1 MPISTVG
8 ADEGGFA
15 VKAIPQQWLTRQVLV
30 EAGVDP
36 FEAWVV
42 YVGLG
47 GTGEGVL
54 VDGYLSGL
62 FPAPRADRDLIA
74 RAVNLLV
81 EERPGTAGRAPL
93 RSDAPWQHGGAFG
106 SYQHSDV
113 LPADLIRP
121 LVSASGAEAL
131 RLESLDRAGLLH
143 GANRKQLDAITAEA
157 ARRFPGCASS
167 LALATRGRQVVTSV
181 AGSVGPADAREALF
195 CHRTIDGPG
204 PFIVTDAL
212 HDPRVSSDPLVV
224 GEPHLRFYA
233 GYPVLGPGGWRIGS
247 LCVAADRP
255 RGFSMADARSLRI
268 LAASVQGLI
277 GVRPRPVS
285 G

>member
-1 MPISTVG
+1 MTSVD
-8 ADEGGFA
+8 ADEGGFP
-15 VKAIPQQWLTRQVLV
+15 VKAVPQQWMTRQVLA

-36 FEAWVV
+36 FEVWVV

-47 GTGEGVL
+47 GTGEGLL

-62 FPAPRADRDLIA
+62 LRAPRTDRDLIA
-74 RAVNLLV
+74 RAVNVLV
-81 EERPGTAGRAPL
+81 EERPDAGGHAPL
-93 RSDAPWQHGGAFG
+93 RGDPAWQGAEAFG
-106 SYQHSDV
+106 SYPDSDV
-113 LPADLIRP
+113 VPADLIRP
-121 LVSASGAEAL
+121 LVSASAAEDL
-131 RLESLDRAGLLH
+131 RLESLDRAGLLQ
-143 GANRKQLDAITAEA
+143 GASRRQLDAVTAEA

-167 LALATRGRQVVTSV
+167 LALATRRHHVVTSA
-181 AGSVGPADAREALF
+181 AGSIGPADAQAFF

-212 HDPRVSSDPLVV
+212 HDPRVSSDPVVV

-247 LCVAADRP
+247 LCVAADQP
-255 RGFSMADARSLRI
+255 RGFSLADARSLRI

-277 GVRPRPVS
+277 GV
-285 G
+285 

>member
-1 MPISTVG
+1 MPIISVG
-8 ADEGGFA
+8 ADEGGFP
-15 VKAIPQQWLTRQVLV
+15 VKAVPQQWLTRQVLA

-36 FEAWVV
+36 FEVWVV

-47 GTGEGVL
+47 GTGEGLL

-62 FPAPRADRDLIA
+62 LPAPRADRDLIA
-74 RAVNLLV
+74 RAVNVLA
-81 EERPGTAGRAPL
+81 EERLDPGGRAPL
-93 RSDAPWQHGGAFG
+93 RGDPLWQGAETFG
-106 SYQHSDV
+106 SYQDSNAV
-113 LPADLIRP
+113 PADLISP
-121 LVSASGAEAL
+121 LVGASVAEAL
-131 RLESLDRAGLLH
+131 RLESLDRAGLLQ
-143 GANRKQLDAITAEA
+143 GAGRRQLDAVTAEA

-167 LALATRGRQVVTSV
+167 LALATRRHHVVASA
-181 AGSVGPADAREALF
+181 AGSIGPADAREAFF
-195 CHRTIDGPG
+195 CRRTIDGPG

-247 LCVAADRP
+247 LCVVADQP
-255 RGFSMADARSLRI
+255 RGFSLADARSLRI

-277 GVRPRPVS
+277 GV
-285 G
+285 